1 MKTQFENRYNMYLS
15 LKDFFLSR
23 LAVFTLLPHFSEFH
37 ALFLAS
43 LTRIAT
49 LLEQWTKL
57 KSSANIVKPVLR
69 DHLILLMLDATK
81 KFFAYAQYIKD
92 DVLIKQALFIKTNTP
107 RASNSKLV
115 DYGNTI
121 YTLAQESLE
130 ALDIYGITA
139 ASQLLLRKAIDDFK
153 AANPSVKNT
162 NLELKT
168 ISSNIEKEFAN
179 AKNAVDEI
187 GYLVASVESSNPELF
202 KAYQNAIKV
211 YNYGSRS
218 YDILVQVDQAGTD
231 QGIKGVLVT
240 TTLNGSEVK
249 VFSKKTA
256 AKGGLRGNVSA
267 DGIYS
272 FTFHKVGFKDQSVT
286 RPIVKGEHCLIK
298 INMVPE
304 VYNNPIE

>member
-1 MKTQFENRYNMYLS
+1 MKTQIENKYNMYLS

-49 LLEQWTKL
+49 LMEQWTKL
-57 KSSANIVKPVLR
+57 KSSANIEKPILR
-69 DHLILLMLDATK
+69 EHLILLILDATK

-92 DVLIKQALFIKTNTP
+92 DVLIKQASFIKTNTP
-107 RASNSKLV
+107 RATNAELV

-130 ALDIYGITA
+130 ALNIYGITA
-139 ASQLLLRKAIDDFK
+139 DSQLLLRKAIDDFK
-153 AANPSVKNT
+153 AASPSVKNT
-162 NLELKT
+162 NIDLQT
-168 ISSNIEKEFAN
+168 ISSNIEKEIAN
-179 AKNAVDEI
+179 ADNAIDEI
-187 GYLVASVESSNPELF
+187 GYLVDSVESTNPELY

-218 YDILVQVDQAGTD
+218 YDILVQVDQSGTD

-240 TTLNGSEVK
+240 ATLQGSEEI

-256 AKGGLRGNVSA
+256 AKGGFRANVPE
-267 DGIYS
+267 DGIYI
-272 FTFHKVGFKDQSVT
+272 FTFKKVGFKDQTVT
-286 RPIVKGEHCLIK
+286 HAIVKGEHCLIK
-298 INMVPE
+298 IEMVPE
-304 VYNNPIE
+304 VYNNPV

>member
-1 MKTQFENRYNMYLS
+1 MKTQFENKYNMYLS

-23 LAVFTLLPHFSEFH
+23 LAVFMLLPHFSEFH
-37 ALFLAS
+37 TLFLDC

-49 LLEQWTKL
+49 LSEQWTKA

-69 DHLILLMLDATK
+69 KQLILLMLDTTK

-92 DVLIKQALFIKTNTP
+92 DVLISQALFVKTKTP

-121 YTLAQESLE
+121 YNLAQESLE
-130 ALDIYGITA
+130 ALNIYGITA

-162 NLELKT
+162 ALDLKS
-168 ISSNIEKEFAN
+168 ISSNLAKEFAI
-179 AKNAVDEI
+179 AKNTTDEI

-202 KAYQNAIKV
+202 KAYQNAIKI
-211 YNYGSRS
+211 YNYGGRS
-218 YDILVQVDQAGTD
+218 YDVLVQVDQAGTD
-231 QGIKGVLVT
+231 QGIKGVLVAA
-240 TTLNGSEVK
+240 TLNGSPAN

-256 AKGGLRGNVSA
+256 AKGGFRANVPA
-267 DGIYS
+267 DGIYT
-272 FTFHKVGFKDQSVT
+272 FTFRKVGFKDQSVT
-286 RPIVKGEHCLIK
+286 RAIVKGEHCLIK

-304 VYNNPIE
+304 VYSNPV

>member
-1 MKTQFENRYNMYLS
+1 MKTLFENKYNMYLS

-37 ALFLAS
+37 TLFVDSLA
-43 LTRIAT
+43 RIQT
-49 LLEQWTKL
+49 LSEQWTKV

-92 DVLIKQALFIKTNTP
+92 DVLINQAIFVKTNTK

-121 YTLAQESLE
+121 YNMAQESLE
-130 ALDIYGITA
+130 ELNIYGITA
-139 ASQLLLRKAIDDFK
+139 ASQLLLRKAIDDFN

-162 NLELKT
+162 TLDLQS
-168 ISSNIEKEFAN
+168 ISSNLEKEFAI
-179 AKNAVDEI
+179 AKNATDKI

-202 KAYQNAIKV
+202 KAYRNAIKI

-218 YDILVQVDQAGTD
+218 YDLLGQVDQAGTD

-240 TTLNGSEVK
+240 ATLNGSEIK
-249 VFSKKTA
+249 ILSKKTA
-256 AKGGLRGNVSA
+256 AKGGFRGNVPA
-267 DGIYS
+267 DGIYT
-272 FTFHKVGFKDQSVT
+272 FTFRKVGFKDQTVT
-286 RPIVKGEHCLIK
+286 RAIVKGEHCLIK
-298 INMVPE
+298 IKMVTE
-304 VYNNPIE
+304 VYNNPE

>member
-1 MKTQFENRYNMYLS
+1 MKTKFENKYNMYLS
-15 LKDFFLSR
+15 LKDFLLSR

-37 ALFLAS
+37 TLFLAC

-49 LLEQWTKL
+49 LSEQWTKL
-57 KSSANIVKPVLR
+57 KSSANIVKPVLKK
-69 DHLILLMLDATK
+69 HLILLMLDATK
-81 KFFAYAQYIKD
+81 KFFAYAEYIKD
-92 DVLIKQALFIKTNTP
+92 EVLISQALFVKNKTKKAT
-107 RASNSKLV
+107 NSELV

-130 ALDIYGITA
+130 ALNIYGITA
-139 ASQLLLRKAIDDFK
+139 DSQLQLRKAIDDFK
-153 AANPSVKNT
+153 TANPTVKNT
-162 NLELKT
+162 ALQLKT

-179 AKNAVDEI
+179 AKHAIDEI

-218 YDILVQVDQAGTD
+218 YDILIQVDQAGTD

-256 AKGGLRGNVSA
+256 AKGGLRGDVSA
-267 DGIYS
+267 EGIYS
-272 FTFHKVGFKDQSVT
+272 FTFHKVGFKDQTVT

-298 INMVPE
+298 VNMVPE